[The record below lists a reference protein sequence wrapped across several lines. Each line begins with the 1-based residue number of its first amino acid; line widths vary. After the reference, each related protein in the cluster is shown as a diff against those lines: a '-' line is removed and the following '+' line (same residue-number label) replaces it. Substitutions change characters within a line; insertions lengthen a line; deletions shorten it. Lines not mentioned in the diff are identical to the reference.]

1 MLSYGYNRRFAVGVV
16 AGSSVL
22 GMLIP
27 PSILLIIYAVLT
39 EQSVGDMFIAG
50 VAPGILLTAVF
61 CIGIIAFGYL
71 TPSTIHPLE
80 EQKRVDDAYVKMSG
94 GAVFN
99 KLFPVAPL
107 IVLVLGGIHGGLFTP
122 TEAGAPGYF
131 GALVSPRP

>member
-50 VAPGILLTAVF
+50 VSPGILLTAVF

-71 TPSTIHPLE
+71 KPSTIQPLE
-80 EQKRVDDAYVKMSG
+80 AEKRVDDDSVKMIWG
-94 GAVFN
+94 EVFN
-99 KLFPVAPL
+99 TLFPVVAL
-107 IVLVLGGIHGGLFTP
+107 CVLLLGEH
-122 TEAGAPGYF
+122 
-131 GALVSPRP
+131 